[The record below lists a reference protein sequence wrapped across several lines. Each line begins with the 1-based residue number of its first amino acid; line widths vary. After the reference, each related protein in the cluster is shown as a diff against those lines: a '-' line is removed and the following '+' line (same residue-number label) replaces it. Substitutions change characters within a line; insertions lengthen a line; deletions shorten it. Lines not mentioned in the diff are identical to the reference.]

1 MVKQEINIIVNEI
14 VNELNKEMRDYHS
27 NYIIQQS
34 APYQQRLFYSLS
46 IQFALNAIH
55 VIGDCRL
62 KISQY
67 NNEIQKLEK
76 GLPILQVLKMEHN
89 YDDDLKNIRL
99 RKKVIGKW
107 TDEVNTLLT
116 ELTELEG
123 KVSSLLTKDDLLVT
137 KYE

>member
-1 MVKQEINIIVNEI
+1 MKQEINEI
-14 VNELNKEMRDYHS
+14 VNSMMIELNKEMKDYQS

-46 IQFALNAIH
+46 FQFALKAIH
-55 VIGDCRL
+55 IIGDCQL

-67 NNEIQKLEK
+67 SNEIQKLEK
-76 GLPILQVLKMEHN
+76 GLPILQTLKMEHN
-89 YDDDLKNIRL
+89 YNDDVKNIRL
-99 RKKVIGKW
+99 RQKVIGKW

-123 KVSSLLTKDDLLVT
+123 KVSSLLTNDDLLVT
-137 KYE
+137 K